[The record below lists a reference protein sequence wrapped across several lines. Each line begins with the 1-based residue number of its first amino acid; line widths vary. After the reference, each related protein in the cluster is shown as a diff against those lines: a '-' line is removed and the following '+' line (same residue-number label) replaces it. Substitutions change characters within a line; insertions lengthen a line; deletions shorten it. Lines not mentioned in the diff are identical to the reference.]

1 MIALLM
7 ETLVA
12 TKSVALCPALR
23 PFLFDDQVSAIHPAL
38 LVPA

>member
-1 MIALLM
+1 MIALLI

-12 TKSVALCPALR
+12 TKVWPYALR
-23 PFLFDDQVSAIHPAL
+23 PSLFDDQVSAIHPAL